1 MDPRIRIHPKM
12 SWIRNTAEND
22 RYWQKNNFLL
32 FEKCLK
38 MYSFFRILRLQKVL
52 LWPQKNFSLKI
63 SIWVWKKRRI
73 LCWFQIRWW
82 RLKQMHLKK
91 VRAKYFRFCAFF
103 RGCLLLTF
111 VRGISESQHQRIW
124 NQNKILPFFDT
135 QLKFGGFFSILPK
148 TFLMVLKFV
157 CILKRLW
164 CAHKGSW
171 TTTDFIL

>member
-1 MDPRIRIHPKM
+1 M
-12 SWIRNTAEND
+12 SCALCSRGLQCFKLNGNHTEND

-73 LCWFQIRWW
+73 LCWFQIRKW

-91 VRAKYFRFCAFF
+91 VRAKKLCEFWVFWFLCVFSWFFAF
-103 RGCLLLTF
+103 
-111 VRGISESQHQRIW
+111 
-124 NQNKILPFFDT
+124 NFFKGHFWKPAST
-135 QLKFGGFFSILPK
+135 NLKS
-148 TFLMVLKFV
+148 
-157 CILKRLW
+157 
-164 CAHKGSW
+164 A
-171 TTTDFIL
+171 